1 VDIIAAESKTESLG
15 KTESSES
22 LLLSS
27 SSLPPLAALAH
38 QLLSQQWQ
46 RLQKHVGRVLKHHPE
61 AAESLH
67 QIRVSLRRIGTWAE
81 VFQGSLRLP
90 KPLRPKRLR
99 KLIKT
104 LGPQRDLDVLL
115 EILHEPCWQ
124 GIPADQQ
131 AELEKLKEK
140 LQRRQ
145 AQAEKHPRRILAEED
160 FLKFQAACEEWLVSP
175 RYRPAAQLPVQ
186 ESLPHLLAPPVAAW
200 FLQPGWR
207 IPAFPETEAQAEQLH
222 DLRKATKRLRY
233 QLEFFAPF
241 YGETLQSWVKALKR
255 LQEQLGRFNDLQV
268 LQAQLPADSS
278 LQNWLQEQQKLA
290 LQDWPTQQQ
299 RYCNP
304 AEQQRLYQLLF
315 LAGESSNGEVQVV
328 G

>member
-1 VDIIAAESKTESLG
+1 MDLIAAESETESLG

-81 VFQGSLRLP
+81 VFQGSVRLP
-90 KPLRPKRLR
+90 KPLKPKRLQ
-99 KLIKT
+99 KLTRT
-104 LGPQRDLDVLL
+104 LGQQRDLDVLL
-115 EILHEPCWQ
+115 EILQEPCWQ
-124 GIPADQQ
+124 GLPAAEQ
-131 AELEKLKEK
+131 AELKE
-140 LQRRQ
+140 LEEDLRQRQ
-145 AQAEKHPRRILAEED
+145 AQAEKRSRRILED
-160 FLKFQAACEEWLVSP
+160 ADFQEFQAACAEWLEHP
-175 RYRPAAQLPVQ
+175 RYRPPAQLPLR
-186 ESLPHLLAPPVAAW
+186 ESLPHLLAPLLAAW

-255 LQEQLGRFNDLQV
+255 LQEKLGRFNDLQV

-315 LAGESSNGEVQVV
+315 LVGENSNGEVQVV

>member
-1 VDIIAAESKTESLG
+1 VNAIAAEQKSERSILLA
-15 KTESSES
+15 SSPS
-22 LLLSS
+22 PSV
-27 SSLPPLAALAH
+27 AALAH

-46 RLQKHVGRVLKHHPE
+46 RLQKHVGRVLNQHPE
-61 AAESLH
+61 AEESLH
-67 QIRVSLRRIGTWAE
+67 QIRVGLRRIGTWVE
-81 VFQGSLRLP
+81 VFQGSVRLP
-90 KPLRPKRLR
+90 KPLKPKRLQ
-99 KLIKT
+99 KLTRT
-104 LGPQRDLDVLL
+104 LGQQRDLDVLL
-115 EILHEPCWQ
+115 EILQEPCWQ
-124 GIPADQQ
+124 GLPAAEQ
-131 AELEKLKEK
+131 AELKE
-140 LQRRQ
+140 LEEDLRQRQ
-145 AQAEKHPRRILAEED
+145 AQAEKRSRRILED
-160 FLKFQAACEEWLVSP
+160 ADFQEFQAACAEWLEHP
-175 RYRPAAQLPVQ
+175 RYRPPAQLPLR
-186 ESLPHLLAPPVAAW
+186 ESLPHLLAPLLAAW

-315 LAGESSNGEVQVV
+315 LVGENSNGEVQVV